1 MSVDRRTI
9 DAYEANAAAYAKRFR
24 VARLTRPLKAFID
37 ALPNGARVLDLGC
50 GPGDAS
56 AHMREAGIHP
66 DPVDASP
73 AMVALANH
81 RHRIG
86 ACLGAFDDVDAVAAY
101 DGVWANFSLLHA
113 PRADL
118 PRHLAAIRRALKPG
132 GLFHIAMKT
141 GSGEVRDRL
150 GRSYTYV
157 TRQELAALLDA
168 TGFTIIAAANG
179 RERGLAGT
187 LDPFVILRARADR

>member
-1 MSVDRRTI
+1 MSVDRATI

-24 VARLTRPLKAFID
+24 VVRLTRPLKAFID
-37 ALPNGARVLDLGC
+37 ALPQGARVLDLGC

-56 AHMREAGIHP
+56 AHMRNAGLHP

-73 AMVALANH
+73 AMVALAND

-86 ACLGAFDDVDAVAAY
+86 ARLGTFDELEAVAAY

-118 PRHLAAIRRALKPG
+118 PRHLAAIHRALKPA

-141 GSGEVRDRL
+141 GAGEVRDRL

-157 TRQELAALLDA
+157 TRDELKDMLAAA
-168 TGFTIIAAANG
+168 GFTIIAAANG
-179 RERGLAGT
+179 HERGLAGT
-187 LDPFVILRARADR
+187 LDPFVIFRTRADR

>member
-1 MSVDRRTI
+1 MSVDARTI
-9 DAYEANAAAYAKRFR
+9 DAYEANAEVYAKRFR
-24 VARLTRPLKAFID
+24 VVSLTRPLKAFID
-37 ALPNGARVLDLGC
+37 ALPERARVLDLGC

-56 AHMREAGIHP
+56 AHMRDAGLSP

-73 AMVALANH
+73 AMVALAND

-86 ACLGAFDDVDAVAAY
+86 ARLGTFDDLDAVAAY
-101 DGVWANFSLLHA
+101 DAVWANFSLLHA

-118 PRHLAAIRRALKPG
+118 PRHLAAIHCALKPG

-141 GSGEVRDRL
+141 GRGEKRDRL

-157 TRQELAALLDA
+157 GRQELNDLLTA
-168 TGFTIIAAANG
+168 GGFTIIAAANG

-187 LDPFVILRARADR
+187 LDPFVIFRARA